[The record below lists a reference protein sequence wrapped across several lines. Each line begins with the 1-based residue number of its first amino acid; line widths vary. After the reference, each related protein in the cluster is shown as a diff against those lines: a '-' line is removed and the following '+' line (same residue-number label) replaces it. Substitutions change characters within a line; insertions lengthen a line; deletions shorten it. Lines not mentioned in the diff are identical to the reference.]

1 MFKGVFSPVITVVDE
16 HGKLDFAGN
25 EILIHHLVDK
35 GLDGLLFFGTMGEF
49 FAFTHEERKAF
60 IRFGIRAV
68 NKRTSV
74 LIGTGGTVL
83 EEVVELGR
91 LAEQEGADGL
101 VVMSPYYFKLDEES
115 LYRYFAE
122 VAGSTKLPVLL
133 YNFPDR
139 TNVNLSPELVLR
151 LAKDFKN
158 IVGIKDTVDSISHT
172 RRLIEVVKAECP
184 DFSVLSGY
192 DEYLVPNLLAGGDG
206 VLCGLT
212 NIVPEIFTELMKSY
226 RTGDLAGV
234 QAAQR
239 RIGILMNIYNV
250 SEPFVVAIKHAVMLR
265 GLPIPPYAKKPS
277 GLLNDAQIKQIKALF
292 QQANLSQKEAAK

>member
-16 HGKLDFAGN
+16 QGKIDFAGN
-25 EILIHHLVDK
+25 EVLIHHLAGK

-49 FAFTHEERKAF
+49 FAFTHEEKKEF
-60 IRFGIRAV
+60 IRFVIRTV
-68 NKRTSV
+68 NKRTPV
-74 LIGTGGTVL
+74 LIGTGGTVI
-83 EEVVELGR
+83 EEAVELTR
-91 LAEQEGADGL
+91 LAEQEGADA
-101 VVMSPYYFKLDEES
+101 VVVISPYYFKLDEES

-122 VAGSTKLPVLL
+122 IAESTKLPVLL

-151 LAKDFKN
+151 LAKDYNN

-172 RRLIEVVKAECP
+172 RRLIEVVKSECP
-184 DFSVLSGY
+184 EFSVLAGF

-212 NIVPEIFTELMKSY
+212 NIVPEIFTQLMESY
-226 RTGDLAGV
+226 RNGDLEGV
-234 QAAQR
+234 QTAQR

-250 SEPFVVAIKHAVMLR
+250 SQPFVPAIKQAVKLR
-265 GLPIPPYAKKPS
+265 GLPIASYAKKPA
-277 GLLNDAQIKQIKALF
+277 GLLDDSQIDEIRALF
-292 QQANLSQKEAAK
+292 QKANIE